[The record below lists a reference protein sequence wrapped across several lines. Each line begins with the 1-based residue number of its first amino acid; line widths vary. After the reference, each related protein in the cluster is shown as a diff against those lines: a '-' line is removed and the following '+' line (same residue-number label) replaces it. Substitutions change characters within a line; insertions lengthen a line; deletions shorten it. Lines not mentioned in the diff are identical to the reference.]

1 MYNFKLIIVAITL
14 ALLSACGQSKLEG
27 STYVPKEQGGF
38 LKGTELVFKPNGK
51 VNWMGADMPYE
62 MDGKN
67 VKVYHPNTPDRP
79 LILTPKDDG
88 SFDSQFGNWVKKPSK

>member
-1 MYNFKLIIVAITL
+1 MKFITIPALILIL
-14 ALLSACGQSKLEG
+14 ALGACGQSKLEG
-27 STYVPKEQGGF
+27 NTYVPKEQGGF

-51 VNWMGADMPYE
+51 VNFMGADMPYE

-88 SFDSQFGNWVKKPSK
+88 SFDSTFGNWVKKP